1 MMTRSIATFG
11 LVVATAWPVWT
22 QAPAGADDPA
32 KPQVQTFEM
41 VLRSAVDRGGQ
52 NFAKRAS
59 QVVPVVVSP
68 GNAPIV
74 SGVVVRELNLFV
86 FEVQVPGIWQ
96 TSLVL
101 SMLRGPQ
108 GPPQPVQPV
117 ASPGPGSG
125 RVSATTVEPDPM
137 ATTPVAGSFDPDR
150 EYSYEV
156 RDALIESVF
165 DNAGVLPLGATDSL
179 VIIAGGNDPPVPNPF
194 YRQTP
199 RKLVLSIKGS
209 DLLDFRQGR
218 LTREEARRR
227 VKESHF

>member
-1 MMTRSIATFG
+1 
-11 LVVATAWPVWT
+11 
-22 QAPAGADDPA
+22 
-32 KPQVQTFEM
+32 M

-68 GNAPIV
+68 GDAPVV
-74 SGVVVRELNLFV
+74 SGVVVRELNVYV

-101 SMLRGPQ
+101 SMLRGAQGTPPPQ
-108 GPPQPVQPV
+108 PVQPQQPVQPV
-117 ASPGPGSG
+117 ASPGPGGG
-125 RVSATTVEPDPM
+125 RVSASTVEPDPM
-137 ATTPVAGSFDPDR
+137 TSAAVGNFDPNR

-156 RDALIESVF
+156 RDALIESVL
-165 DNAGVLPLGATDSL
+165 DNAGVLPLGPSDSL
-179 VIIAGGNDPPVPNPF
+179 VIIAGGNDPVVPNAF
-194 YRQTP
+194 YRPTS

-218 LTREEARRR
+218 LTREEAKRR

>member
-1 MMTRSIATFG
+1 
-11 LVVATAWPVWT
+11 
-22 QAPAGADDPA
+22 
-32 KPQVQTFEM
+32 M

-68 GNAPIV
+68 GDAPVV
-74 SGVVVRELNLFV
+74 SGVVVRELSLYV

-101 SMLRGPQ
+101 NMLRGAQTPPP
-108 GPPQPVQPV
+108 PPQPVQPV
-117 ASPGPGSG
+117 ASPGSGNG
-125 RVSATTVEPDPM
+125 RVSASTVDPDPM
-137 ATTPVAGSFDPDR
+137 TTAPAVGSFDPNR

-156 RDALIESVF
+156 RDALIESVL
-165 DNAGVLPLGATDSL
+165 DNAGVLPLGANDSL
-179 VIIAGGNDPPVPNPF
+179 VIIAGGNDPVVPNAF
-194 YRQTP
+194 YRPTS

-218 LTREEARRR
+218 LTRDEAKRR